1 VIRSQIPAPN
11 IFELPA
17 SAAGGHQEGSGQS
30 ILLAA
35 ADLTNVVPFAKRRG
49 DGTANEAPAIRVT
62 GASRPALDLSQPERG
77 LWMPTL
83 FAVSL
88 LVHGGVYGLLDQSP
102 PPLASVGVEAVSVEL
117 VLGDDRPTAVAEELG
132 KSPTPPAPEPELK
145 PEAKLAPVLPAD
157 DEPTSSTSAESRQPE
172 ATPSPPT
179 PNAAV
184 PPPDPTKIE
193 PVAPTP
199 TARLPE
205 PALLTNPPEQ
215 ATRSKAQPSRE
226 LKRNQRV
233 ERTHQAALPQ
243 GAPER
248 SANGVGRG
256 RSDAD
261 TNYRGLV
268 AAHLARYK
276 QFPAEAKG
284 RGEQGVATVS
294 FRLDS
299 GGRVSSVAL
308 VHGSGTASLDREVEA
323 MVHRASPFPAPPS
336 RQSMTFTVPVSFKL
350 H

>member
-1 VIRSQIPAPN
+1 VIRSQIPALN
-11 IFELPA
+11 IIELAA
-17 SAAGGHQEGSGQS
+17 SAAGGHQEGSVQPM
-30 ILLAA
+30 LLAA

-49 DGTANEAPAIRVT
+49 EGTANEGPAIRVT
-62 GASRPALDLSQPERG
+62 SASRPAPDLPQPERG

-83 FAVSL
+83 IAVSL
-88 LVHGGVYGLLDQSP
+88 LVHGGVYGFLDQSP
-102 PPLASVGVEAVSVEL
+102 PPLASIGVEAVSVEL
-117 VLGDDRPTAVAEELG
+117 VLGDDRPTAVAAELG
-132 KSPTPPAPEPELK
+132 KSQTPPAPEPELK
-145 PEAKLAPVLPAD
+145 PEAKLAPVSHPD
-157 DEPTSSTSAESRQPE
+157 DEPTASTSAESRQPE
-172 ATPSPPT
+172 TTPSPPT
-179 PNAAV
+179 PSPAV
-184 PPPDPTKIE
+184 PPEATEIE
-193 PVAPTP
+193 PAPTL

-205 PALLTNPPEQ
+205 PALPTKPPEQ
-215 ATRSKAQPSRE
+215 ATRSKAQPPRE

-336 RQSMTFTVPVSFKL
+336 HQSMSFTVPVSFKL